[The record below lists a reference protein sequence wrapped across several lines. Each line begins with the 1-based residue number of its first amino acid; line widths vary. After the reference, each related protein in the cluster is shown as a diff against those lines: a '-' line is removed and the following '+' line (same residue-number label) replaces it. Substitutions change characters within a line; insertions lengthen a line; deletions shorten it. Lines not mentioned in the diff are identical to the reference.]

1 MLGKVKEFDFVV
13 QELVTDK
20 YSTTNA
26 ILCKHFPEGTVTY
39 CSNHCTNNLHKHLEK
54 LKKNKCEICQTIFVP
69 LLFLY
74 DCETTGLSIYNDH
87 ITDIAS
93 KVIACPVPLLTP
105 SFSSLVKTS
114 KYISAPGMPHYNYS
128 YTY

>member
-1 MLGKVKEFDFVV
+1 MESLRGLGNVV
-13 QELVTDK
+13 GDYAGDGQGDVEA
-20 YSTTNA
+20 TTSVNVDSVDA
-26 ILCKHFPEGTVTY
+26 DAAVVNEQPVD
-39 CSNHCTNNLHKHLEK
+39 LEDDVSIDA
-54 LKKNKCEICQTIFVP
+54 EP

-93 KVIACPVPLLTP
+93 KVIACPVPLHTS

-114 KYISAPGMPHYNYS
+114 KHISAAGMLDH
-128 YTY
+128 

>member
-1 MLGKVKEFDFVV
+1 ML
-13 QELVTDK
+13 ELSEKPVDLEEEVSTD
-20 YSTTNA
+20 A
-26 ILCKHFPEGTVTY
+26 E
-39 CSNHCTNNLHKHLEK
+39 
-54 LKKNKCEICQTIFVP
+54 P

-105 SFSSLVKTS
+105 SFSSLIKTS
-114 KYISAPGMPHYNYS
+114 
-128 YTY
+128 

>member
-1 MLGKVKEFDFVV
+1 MESLRDVGNVMGDYAGDGQGDVQATVSVGMESGDADAGVV
-13 QELVTDK
+13 YEQPVDLEEEVSTD
-20 YSTTNA
+20 A
-26 ILCKHFPEGTVTY
+26 E
-39 CSNHCTNNLHKHLEK
+39 
-54 LKKNKCEICQTIFVP
+54 P

-114 KYISAPGMPHYNYS
+114 KHISAPGMPHYNYS

>member
-1 MLGKVKEFDFVV
+1 MESGDADAGVV
-13 QELVTDK
+13 YEQPVDLEEEVSTD
-20 YSTTNA
+20 A
-26 ILCKHFPEGTVTY
+26 E
-39 CSNHCTNNLHKHLEK
+39 
-54 LKKNKCEICQTIFVP
+54 P

-93 KVIACPVPLLTP
+93 KVIACPVSLLAP

-114 KYISAPGMPHYNYS
+114 NTSLHLVCLTKIIVTYTNMYLCLWCS
-128 YTY
+128 Y